1 MLTIFIYTIEKKEK
15 LQFLNY
21 QQIQRMNIELKNI
34 LMKFPEGI
42 VLIDED
48 GEVCLKNQEFHRIF
62 QK

>member
-1 MLTIFIYTIEKKEK
+1 
-15 LQFLNY
+15 
-21 QQIQRMNIELKNI
+21 MNIELKNI

>member
-1 MLTIFIYTIEKKEK
+1 MLSFFIYTIEKKEK
-15 LQFLNY
+15 FQFLNY

-48 GEVCLKNQEFHRIF
+48 GEVCLKN
-62 QK
+62 